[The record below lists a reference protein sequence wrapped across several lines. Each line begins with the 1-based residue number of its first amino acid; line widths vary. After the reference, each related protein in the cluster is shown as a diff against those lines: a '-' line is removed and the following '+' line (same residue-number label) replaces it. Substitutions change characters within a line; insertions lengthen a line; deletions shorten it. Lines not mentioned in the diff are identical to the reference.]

1 MLVSF
6 LYYASIRLYIPLK
19 KHLVEKLSKVLKME
33 LKMHTPV
40 GPKFVFIKIK
50 HKVLH
55 YVQRDFILRRLE
67 LSKDQASMF

>member
-1 MLVSF
+1 
-6 LYYASIRLYIPLK
+6 
-19 KHLVEKLSKVLKME
+19 ME